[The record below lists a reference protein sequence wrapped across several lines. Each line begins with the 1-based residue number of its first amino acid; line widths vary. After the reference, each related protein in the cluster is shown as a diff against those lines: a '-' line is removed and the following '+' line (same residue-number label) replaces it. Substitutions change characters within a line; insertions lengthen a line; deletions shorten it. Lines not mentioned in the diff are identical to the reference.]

1 MFWWIGVYAVFLWCY
16 NGFLES
22 LLGIIWGSLKN
33 LLQRERFPEKYGK
46 WAVVTGSSD
55 GIGRE
60 YAEQLARK
68 GMNIMLVSRTEH
80 KLIAVAAEIERKYGV
95 QTKWLAVDFSKGP
108 EIYKTLRE
116 KLASIEVGM
125 LVNNVGHLPP
135 PSQTFDENS
144 DQDVTATI
152 NLNIVATTTMTR
164 IVLPGM
170 LRRHKGIIIN
180 VSSSAGYH
188 PGPGMTIY
196 AASKAYT
203 TSLGLG
209 LAHEL
214 RGTGVQCQT
223 VAPFVVLTNRSQDFA
238 KLLPRFMAVLD
249 VERFVRS
256 AVFTIGKTAHTCG
269 HWMHPVQIFHI
280 NFLPQS
286 VMALSV
292 GVLLKRLRSVLLK
305 THTC

>member
-1 MFWWIGVYAVFLWCY
+1 MFWWIGVYAVFMWCY

-22 LLGIIWGSLKN
+22 LLGILWGTLKT
-33 LLQRERFPEKYGK
+33 LLLRERFPQKYGK
-46 WAVVTGSSD
+46 WAVITGATD
-55 GIGRE
+55 GIGRQ

-108 EIYKTLRE
+108 EIYKPLRE
-116 KLASIEVGM
+116 QLASIEVGM

-152 NLNIVATTTMTR
+152 NLNI
-164 IVLPGM
+164 G
-170 LRRHKGIIIN
+170 
-180 VSSSAGYH
+180 SSSTFRPP
-188 PGPGMTIY
+188 PGTTLALGMTIY

-305 THTC
+305 TPTC

>member
-33 LLQRERFPEKYGK
+33 LLIRERFPQKYGK
-46 WAVVTGSSD
+46 WAVITGATD
-55 GIGRE
+55 GIGRQ

-68 GMNIMLVSRTEH
+68 GMNIMLLSRTEH

-95 QTKWLAVDFSKGP
+95 QTKWLAVDFSKGL
-108 EIYKTLRE
+108 EIYKPLRE
-116 KLASIEVGM
+116 QLASIEVGM

-152 NLNIVATTTMTR
+152 NLNIVATTTMIR

-214 RGTGVQCQT
+214 HGTGVQCQT

-269 HWMHPVQIFHI
+269 HWLHPVQIFHI
-280 NFLPQS
+280 NLLPQS
-286 VMALSV
+286 PEEAIPGWWQYIIIASA
-292 GVLLKRLRSVLLK
+292 GVNS
-305 THTC
+305 